1 MIKTLVWKLLPPL
14 SPLTCFIIK
23 FAGDSEFRAKRNGH
37 MQEGLQILAAKLKP
51 LRWRHLEARSVLHF
65 SQLMENRISTIE
77 RGAFQDLKELE
88 RL

>member
-1 MIKTLVWKLLPPL
+1 MGATPP
-14 SPLTCFIIK
+14 SESSHCFIIK
-23 FAGDSEFRAKRNGH
+23 FAGDSEFRAKCNGH
-37 MQEGLQILAAKLKP
+37 MLEGLQVLAAKLKP
-51 LRWRHLEARSVLHF
+51 LRWRHLEAGSVLHF